1 MSLADKLLSPPRLTA
16 GRWEQILALVN
27 PASAPAQTDVIAIR
41 FRLQYP
47 DVDTFVAKYAANIS
61 EGGIFIASMEP
72 PAVGTIVRFELS
84 IAGGQPILRG
94 EGEVVWNT
102 PFDPLRPMD
111 ACGMSIRFQR
121 LDADGVALIR
131 RVLAYKTDHAEQFV
145 TAAPDPYATAAY
157 RPHPPTSA
165 RGAAE
170 QPTRQPAAPSQIS
183 QSAQTPVP
191 GESGPRPSASNPS
204 AITPAALEEELADL
218 LKPKT
223 ASSVTP
229 ADASKKLAELLDR
242 RLRPSRT

>member
-1 MSLADKLLSPPRLTA
+1 M
-16 GRWEQILALVN
+16 N
-27 PASAPAQTDVIAIR
+27 PASAPAKPDVIAIR

-72 PAVGTIVRFELS
+72 PAVGTTVRFELS

-94 EGEVVWNT
+94 EGEVVWNA

-111 ACGMSIRFQR
+111 ASGMSIRFQR

-131 RVLAYKTDHAEQFV
+131 RVLAFKTENPELFV
-145 TAAPDPYATAAY
+145 TAAPDPYATDAY
-157 RPHPPTSA
+157 RPHPPSTTSSLEH
-165 RGAAE
+165 RTSQRPDGDTTE
-170 QPTRQPAAPSQIS
+170 TTQPTESTK
-183 QSAQTPVP
+183 TPVP
-191 GESGPRPSASNPS
+191 GDTEPRHAASHPST
-204 AITPAALEEELADL
+204 ITPAALDEELADL
-218 LKPKT
+218 LKPKA